1 MTQDQADRFSSVITA
16 EDRETLLKAAV
27 ETYDGE
33 KNEEGVFYGVL
44 VPVAKEY
51 GISASYEEFKDYM
64 ENLAST
70 DEIMDKDE
78 LTQIA
83 GGKGRGFG
91 AAVCYGVGIGVGGG
105 GGDDGGFACFVGG
118 FGTEYG
124 CCGEGDPYG
133 DGWREKLY

>member
-1 MTQDQADRFSSVITA
+1 MNEGIKKFEELMKTDESFQAK
-16 EDRETLLKAAV
+16 LKAAA

-33 KNEEGVFYGVL
+33 KTDEAVFNGVL

-51 GISASYEEFKDYM
+51 GISASYEEFKEYM
-64 ENLAST
+64 ETLAST

-78 LTQIA
+78 LNQIA

-133 DGWREKLY
+133 EAWERALY